1 MLINGRSGVG
11 KRADISGALSVYKLG
26 IKQSNIV
33 PRDRLTEFVL
43 TFLLSFHC
51 LLREIAPEKSPKW
64 SEGGISSMIPSN
76 VCMPIRMRGI
86 EQLIHPSFHFHIPI
100 PRSPFHF

>member
-1 MLINGRSGVG
+1 MLINSRSGVG

-43 TFLLSFHC
+43 TFFAFVPLSAE
-51 LLREIAPEKSPKW
+51 RDSPRK
-64 SEGGISSMIPSN
+64 ISQ
-76 VCMPIRMRGI
+76 V
-86 EQLIHPSFHFHIPI
+86 E
-100 PRSPFHF
+100 